1 MTTYPYLYTDVQPY
15 RPFFSL
21 VLPMLA
27 LLAVLAGG
35 LALYF
40 LFVRRPNTFQGAA
53 ARLHDFFNFRTFFTD
68 RLLRMMY
75 AVTAVGLTVY
85 SLFLLFTHF
94 FAAFLVFVLGN
105 LAARLAFEFAMLLLG
120 LCRDVRELNRKTAP
134 PAEPQ
139 SAAAQPGPAP
149 HADEP
154 EPPQA
159 PLP

>member
-27 LLAVLAGG
+27 LLFVLAGG

-40 LFVRRPNTFQGAA
+40 LFVRRSNTFQGTAA
-53 ARLHDFFNFRTFFTD
+53 KLHDFFNFRTFFTD

-75 AVTAVGLTVY
+75 AVTVIGLTVY

-105 LAARLAFEFAMLLLG
+105 LAARLVFEFAMLLLG

-139 SAAAQPGPAP
+139 PEPAP
-149 HADEP
+149 HTDDSQSS
-154 EPPQA
+154 PPQD